1 MKNMEKYGKV
11 SEIVN
16 SIKYGKIVWSVKD
29 PDNYVQFTDP
39 SVAKDWGNFHY
50 AEWSQKYMKLMEV
63 TGHLFDIP
71 NIRSPLEKYCGYD
84 YRNINN
90 YLRHGIDNSNKD
102 YRELSDSLSI
112 VLSSAPRIPENIVVY
127 RLVCDEFIDALISDN
142 KLDPSTPT
150 SEKGFMSTSLI
161 KDICYTPEPYSAEKN
176 LLKIFVPKGTMG
188 IYVSNIT
195 HRNEE
200 EILLRPNLF
209 LGLSSY
215 PYFDKTTGKQ
225 VYECQLKSVGDYT
238 DFL

>member
-1 MKNMEKYGKV
+1 MEMYSKV

-16 SIKYGKIVWSVKD
+16 SVKYGKIVWSVKD

-63 TGHLFDIP
+63 TKHLFDIP

-84 YRNINN
+84 YRHINN
-90 YLRHGIDNSNKD
+90 YLRNGIDNSNKD
-102 YRELSDSLSI
+102 YRELSDFLSI

-127 RLVCDEFIDALISDN
+127 RLVCDKFVESLISDN
-142 KLDPSTPT
+142 KLDRSTPT
-150 SEKGFMSTSLI
+150 IEKGFMSTSLI
-161 KDICYTPEPYSAEKN
+161 KDICYNHEDYSAEKN
-176 LLKIFVPKGTMG
+176 LLKIYVPKGTMG

-209 LGLSSY
+209 LGLSAY
-215 PYFDKTTGKQ
+215 PYYDKITGKQ
-225 VYECQLKSVGDYT
+225 VYECQLKNMGDYT
-238 DFL
+238 DFFN